1 MLPVIGPMIDG
12 WLDEVEVQYQA
23 LEECRPTPHVLDD
36 YTVGRV
42 VEVYSAQR
50 DDVPLFQEQLRRW
63 GALSLTEAERE
74 EVDRLS
80 AQMLR
85 VKDKIAAILT
95 LAGSLAA

>member
-12 WLDEVEVQYQA
+12 WLDEVEVQYRH
-23 LEECRPTPHVLDD
+23 LRESRPTPHVLDD

-80 AQMLR
+80 APMLR
-85 VKDKIAAILT
+85 VKDRIAAILT